1 MPVGLVG
8 GGHDEGARFEFH
20 ATVLLSP
27 DASPPRDDEEQLPTR
42 VVVPVGH
49 RAIVEVTQRGVGVNL
64 GGGGIEQLQFDW
76 SREGPSGSGAAVT
89 AGDHPHDR
97 YPLAE

>member
-1 MPVGLVG
+1 MGLVG

-20 ATVLLSP
+20 ATVLLST

-64 GGGGIEQLQFDW
+64 GGGGIEQLQFDR

-97 YPLAE
+97 DPLAE